1 MTPTEKLSTAPFP
14 KSKKRE
20 SAIKGKENKP
30 VACSKGLFAC
40 ERPRGRVGI
49 RKRLIE
55 AAVEDAL
62 MAFCGKRRNPAFDRC
77 PGQDPCEERLWAR
90 FAWRFGWGLLRELT
104 LQGVAEMAE
113 HQRPVE
119 DREKPKVLQRLI
131 GPFWRRG
138 SGGTEAAAVRTMGG
152 KGDNKRTT
160 TREATGKEAV

>member
-1 MTPTEKLSTAPFP
+1 MKSYQQSPSL

-30 VACSKGLFAC
+30 EPVACSKGLFAC
-40 ERPRGRVGI
+40 ERARGRVGI

-62 MAFCGKRRNPAFDRC
+62 VAFCGKRRNPAFDRC

-104 LQGVAEMAE
+104 LQGVAEIAE
-113 HQRPVE
+113 HRRPLE
-119 DREKPKVLQRLI
+119 DQEKPKVLQRLI

-138 SGGTEAAAVRTMGG
+138 SGGTEAAAVRTMGVDG
-152 KGDNKRTT
+152 NNKRTT
-160 TREATGKEAV
+160 TRMAK

>member
-1 MTPTEKLSTAPFP
+1 MKSYQQSPSL

-40 ERPRGRVGI
+40 ERARGRVGI

-62 MAFCGKRRNPAFDRC
+62 VAFCGKRRNPAFDRC

-90 FAWRFGWGLLRELT
+90 FAWRFGWGRLRELA
-104 LQGVAEMAE
+104 LQGVAEIAE
-113 HQRPVE
+113 HRRPLE

-138 SGGTEAAAVRTMGG
+138 SGAVWGRGGGGAGAAAVRAMGG
-152 KGDNKRTT
+152 DGNNKRTT
-160 TREATGKEAV
+160 TREAK

>member
-1 MTPTEKLSTAPFP
+1 MCYQQAPFCR
-14 KSKKRE
+14 SKKRE

-40 ERPRGRVGI
+40 ERARGRVGI

-62 MAFCGKRRNPAFDRC
+62 VAFGGKRRNPALDRC
-77 PGQDPCEERLWAR
+77 PEQDPCEERLWAR

-113 HQRPVE
+113 HRRPVE

-131 GPFWRRG
+131 GPFWKN
-138 SGGTEAAAVRTMGG
+138 S
-152 KGDNKRTT
+152 KRTT
-160 TREATGKEAV
+160 TREAK